1 METLIDEDL
10 RQKSKQQFDALPKW
24 HQQNPALIA
33 NALMSSKQ
41 AAPHLS
47 ELADS
52 LLPKMPRIV
61 RASQNLRSIN
71 IENASHLF
79 TLEDGINL
87 PWISFDAKQSRNVLL
102 FDIDHDSGLDL
113 AEELPQNIR
122 PTLIFDPYSGR
133 SHGVLPLVT
142 PVLRGGKI
150 GPEVL
155 ADLAHQLIAKHL
167 NATPLPVGSL
177 VKNPFG
183 LSRLLVGV
191 LPRRTPEPS
200 TPLIWEAFQQAQTGL
215 LWHTVAGSKGAELK
229 DVIAFLADE
238 YGDVCEPRTKRIF
251 RHRGEPSNLGRNC
264 ALFDMV
270 RFHCYDHNL
279 RDGGE
284 IMKKAQEIN
293 QTLQPPLPF
302 AEVQATARSIGKFM
316 QSRYKPKSALSD
328 RKGVMGL
335 AGSSLEMKDKQKLSA
350 IRTNDIKTDNTDHK
364 IRQAMKHWPTSQKM
378 TQAALAKVSGVS
390 LKTIKRRWKALKDT
404 P

>member
-1 METLIDEDL
+1 MEQDL
-10 RQKSKQQFDALPKW
+10 LLSDQSPKTQFEALPKW
-24 HQQNPALIA
+24 HKSNPCLLANSLIEA
-33 NALMSSKQ
+33 KQ
-41 AAPHLS
+41 AAPHLAG
-47 ELADS
+47 LADTI
-52 LLPKMPRIV
+52 LPKMPRII
-61 RASQNLRSIN
+61 RASQNLRAIN
-71 IENASHLF
+71 IENASYLF
-79 TLEDGINL
+79 TLEVGINL
-87 PWISFDAKQSRNVLL
+87 PWISFDAKQSRNCLL

-113 AEELPQNIR
+113 VEELPKSIR

-155 ADLAHQLIAKHL
+155 ADLAHQLLSRHL
-167 NATPLPVGSL
+167 KATALPTGSL
-177 VKNPFG
+177 IKNPFG
-183 LSRLLVGV
+183 KASELVGS
-191 LPRRTPEPS
+191 LPRRTPSPS
-200 TPLIWEAFQQAQTGL
+200 SLILWEGFQEANTGL
-215 LWHTVAGSKGAELK
+215 CWHTVAGSTGAELRE
-229 DVIAFLADE
+229 IISHLADE
-238 YGDVCEPRTKRIF
+238 YDEVTSPRTKRIF

-264 ALFDMV
+264 ALFDLV
-270 RFHCYDHNL
+270 RFWAYDNNEK
-279 RDGGE
+279 DGGQ

-302 AEVQATARSIGKFM
+302 AEVNATARSIGKFM
-316 QSRYKPKSALSD
+316 ASRYKPKSALSD

-335 AGSSLEMKDKQKLSA
+335 AGSSLEMKDKQKLAA

-364 IRQAMKHWPTSQKM
+364 IRQAIKHWPTSQKM